1 MYTWIIIIAFK
12 GYNKMFGAGIQ
23 VHKPVK
29 VHKCMKKVTS
39 GSIQLHTIS
48 IFKKVLPQILFKKQH
63 GHKEGI
69 ISQSFFHW

>member
-1 MYTWIIIIAFK
+1 
-12 GYNKMFGAGIQ
+12 MFGAGIQ